1 MKIATYAVRNYQFT
15 LVLFVMAIALGI
27 NTLLTMPRS
36 EDPST
41 NSPMFPVIV
50 VYPGT
55 SPSDMEE
62 LVVKPLEKQ
71 IYGLENIKRIKTQ
84 IKDGVAI
91 MQVEYKYESDVNE
104 KFQELTRE
112 VNGMRSELPDEILS
126 IEVKKL
132 LASDVNVIQT
142 ALISENASRKSLK
155 KTAEDLQDALE
166 KLPELKN
173 VKIHGLSDE
182 QVRIDLRTDKLAQLH
197 LPLNAVVGT
206 LQSEIA
212 NIPGGSI
219 DVGTKSLNVKTS
231 GNYVSLDEIANTI
244 IYASEGKTIP
254 LKDVADV
261 YYDFAETKHITR
273 LNGHRCVFVTAAQ
286 KEGFNISETQKK
298 YQQVLDEFDPT
309 IPSNIDMVNHFD
321 QGDNVNDRLG
331 GLGVDFLI
339 AILLVAITLLPLGG
353 RASLVVMI
361 SIPLSLAIG
370 LVLLNV
376 MGYNINQLSIVGL
389 VVALGLLVDDSI
401 VVVENIERWLRE
413 GHSRMDA
420 TLMATQQIGLSVV
433 GCTVTLIIAFLPLVF
448 LPEVAGDFIRS
459 LPMAVIASVLASMVV
474 SLTIIPFLSSRL
486 LKQHEGHHDGNIF
499 LRGLQKAISG
509 TYSVLLDKALKRPL
523 ITLTVAVA
531 IFVGSLGLF
540 PVIGFSL
547 FPASEKP
554 QFMVNVSAPLQ
565 TNLNR
570 TNEITK
576 YVEKE
581 LSKVPEVEYF
591 ASNVGKGN
599 PPVYYNVVQENER
612 SDFAQVFVQL
622 EKHTGVDK
630 KQEIA
635 EHLRKIFNAYPG
647 AKIEVKNF
655 EQGPPIVAPVEVRLS
670 GDNLDTLRKLSQEVE
685 NLLKETPGT
694 MYVNNPVSNLKS
706 DFKLVI
712 SKEKARALGVNTV
725 DIDRTVRLAIA
736 GVDLGTFSDE
746 NNDEFSMLLTTHKGE
761 RATLDVF
768 NQLYI
773 NNQQGQAILL
783 SQIASLELESSPLF
797 INHFNKVRTVSVSA
811 FAQKG
816 VLVDNLIN
824 EVIAKMDAK
833 KLPAGYSYVMGGEFE
848 SRNESFGGFN
858 TIITITVFLFVAVL
872 ILLFKTFKSTLIVL
886 SVIPLGIVGAVIA
899 LWMTGNSLSFVA
911 VIGLIALAGIEVK
924 NSILLVDFTNQLRE
938 EGRSLDEAIRE
949 AGEVRFLPIVLTSLT
964 AIGGLIPIAI
974 STNPLISPLAIVL
987 IGGLISSTLLSRVV
1001 TPIIY
1006 RLIPPKVEVKQVREL

>member
-1 MKIATYAVRNYQFT
+1 
-15 LVLFVMAIALGI
+15 
-27 NTLLTMPRS
+27 
-36 EDPST
+36 
-41 NSPMFPVIV
+41 
-50 VYPGT
+50 
-55 SPSDMEE
+55 
-62 LVVKPLEKQ
+62 
-71 IYGLENIKRIKTQ
+71 
-84 IKDGVAI
+84 
-91 MQVEYKYESDVNE
+91 
-104 KFQELTRE
+104 
-112 VNGMRSELPDEILS
+112 
-126 IEVKKL
+126 
-132 LASDVNVIQT
+132 
-142 ALISENASRKSLK
+142 
-155 KTAEDLQDALE
+155 
-166 KLPELKN
+166 
-173 VKIHGLSDE
+173 
-182 QVRIDLRTDKLAQLH
+182 
-197 LPLNAVVGT
+197 
-206 LQSEIA
+206 
-212 NIPGGSI
+212 
-219 DVGTKSLNVKTS
+219 
-231 GNYVSLDEIANTI
+231 
-244 IYASEGKTIP
+244 
-254 LKDVADV
+254 
-261 YYDFAETKHITR
+261 
-273 LNGHRCVFVTAAQ
+273 
-286 KEGFNISETQKK
+286 
-298 YQQVLDEFDPT
+298 
-309 IPSNIDMVNHFD
+309 
-321 QGDNVNDRLG
+321 
-331 GLGVDFLI
+331 
-339 AILLVAITLLPLGG
+339 
-353 RASLVVMI
+353 
-361 SIPLSLAIG
+361 
-370 LVLLNV
+370 
-376 MGYNINQLSIVGL
+376 
-389 VVALGLLVDDSI
+389 
-401 VVVENIERWLRE
+401 
-413 GHSRMDA
+413 
-420 TLMATQQIGLSVV
+420 
-433 GCTVTLIIAFLPLVF
+433 
-448 LPEVAGDFIRS
+448 
-459 LPMAVIASVLASMVV
+459 
-474 SLTIIPFLSSRL
+474 
-486 LKQHEGHHDGNIF
+486 
-499 LRGLQKAISG
+499 
-509 TYSVLLDKALKRPL
+509 
-523 ITLTVAVA
+523 
-531 IFVGSLGLF
+531 
-540 PVIGFSL
+540 
-547 FPASEKP
+547 
-554 QFMVNVSAPLQ
+554 MVNVSAPLQ
-565 TNLNR
+565 TNLSH

-581 LSKVPEVEYF
+581 LSKIPEVKYY

-599 PPVYYNVVQENER
+599 PPVYYNVAQENER

-622 EKHTGVDK
+622 EEHTGVDK

-635 EHLRKIFNAYPG
+635 DRLRAIFNEYPG

-655 EQGPPIVAPVEVRLS
+655 EQGPPMVAPVEVRLS

-685 NLLKETPGT
+685 TLLKETPGT

-736 GVDLGTFSDE
+736 GVDLGTFSDK

-797 INHFNKVRTVSVSA
+797 INHLNKVRTVSVSA

-816 VLVDNLIN
+816 VLADNLIN

-886 SVIPLGIVGAVIA
+886 SVIPLGIVGAVTA

-924 NSILLVDFTNQLRE
+924 NSILLVDFTNQLRN

-1006 RLIPPKVEVKQVREL
+1006 KLIPPKVDIKD